1 MSQGD
6 FIVDLIASLQ
16 EGRSRKQIQAMAKR
30 FVDIKVPLTGT
41 LDKARTK
48 SQIER
53 DVASLKIT
61 NTVNLQGKVNKNS
74 VTTSA
79 QQVAQQAQN
88 IANKRPIRYN
98 AVIRKDKLI
107 SDIKILGQQYSKL
120 HKDANMSAKYNT
132 LLDNAKLARSSK
144 DISNLRAQLS
154 AFRSELKANN
164 LATLSFGDALKK
176 TFKRATQLFTGTG
189 LVMLATRQIRQAWT
203 EALNLDKAY
212 TNLIKVQNEL
222 TRSDYPSY
230 LERCNKMAKELATT
244 QQALI
249 ESTTEFSKSGYNLT
263 DSNALATQA
272 QVLSNVGEMSAS
284 DSAKAIISGIQ
295 AFDIVDGYTDVEK
308 KAQALIDKYNE
319 IGNTASITTAEIA
332 QGVQKVGSVFADANT
347 SVDEFISLVSAGNRQ
362 FQDANT
368 LSLALRTSALR
379 IRGCTAELELMGEE
393 TDTVVTSTAKLE
405 EKIKA
410 LTNINGSGGVEILE
424 ADGETFR
431 SIYDIYVDI
440 AEVYKDMSDTD
451 SSALL
456 ELIAGKH
463 RASAISATLNNMS
476 EAQEIY
482 QRSLE
487 ASGSAQREYD
497 KYLESSNASLN
508 IFKATL
514 TEAYQSVFSG
524 STTKTILDSTSAIL
538 NLANSLGLIEKSLM
552 ALLAIGAVRAINKLG
567 VAFKTSTIQA
577 SNFGTSLKTVNTLT
591 TLTKGTTEYANAMNV
606 LKVSTVGLS
615 EAQLRQV
622 LSNKALTDS
631 QRIEIMRL
639 AALSGGH
646 GKLSRAQAKAKLT
659 QMGLIQSTNTQ
670 TNAQNV
676 ATTSTF
682 RLTSAVRGFGT
693 SLKTFMA
700 TNKFTI
706 AIMTITTLI
715 SGVKSAIEESQ
726 QEAEEYIQK
735 QDELIYKQ
743 DEIISSTESRIDS
756 LEQLKE
762 KLEETNGSQA
772 KMLALTDEIND
783 VLGAG
788 KSKILENA
796 DAYTL
801 LNAQLERE
809 IKLEKE
815 KQALANKDKR
825 DAAWDKAKNIT
836 VTNTS
841 GVDKEMSIE
850 DIFNHSWRKYSAD
863 DPDYLEGSGNFK
875 EHYEKAMSD
884 FLATGEELTVDS
896 LSKIYADAMKAYD
909 YDGLEITE
917 DEIESGLQSSLDSV
931 YTAFD
936 NLINNGEGFLGAGDK
951 QNLIKQ
957 FFLQSGGVIDDEWRK
972 RVDEAIKFID
982 TSSEDITLAF
992 DEYKKALRDNI
1003 EGNED
1008 VAYDNIVAIING
1020 IKEKY
1025 PEMSSV
1031 LDSWLADMVSSLQ
1044 VNVSK
1049 AIAESSKLLDIS
1061 ETVEH
1066 LDKKVKPVMDSL
1078 KSAYQD
1084 IFTEDGFTLDNV
1096 GVDMLNSV
1104 KEAIAEIN
1112 ELDGVDVP
1120 TSAFEDF
1127 AKVLSTTEITMDG
1140 VKNKEEEVHKAF
1152 NNLVG
1157 DIVNGTDSAFVSS
1170 EAFNTLVQSL
1180 EEMGVTNANEA
1191 LNEIKKTQNILIEQ
1205 GADINNITAEEAKAF
1220 LEEAEALG
1228 ISTQW
1233 FKTYTLQKA
1242 IAENPLDTTEDIE
1255 ALENLCNVLGVTGEM
1270 FEYVNSIKFA
1280 NQMIDFH
1287 EKTGMGA
1294 PIEAYQATI
1303 ENAKK
1308 NIQKLLDEGS
1318 VFEFEFNFDGSDKDK
1333 KGSKSDK
1340 DKSSDIDWIETK
1352 LNNVD
1357 KALDKL
1363 NNTID
1368 DTYSNWTDR
1377 SKALKDAITDT
1388 EKAIGLQ
1395 GQAYTK
1401 YMQKAESIKLPEYLK
1416 ERVRL
1421 GDMSI
1426 QNDVN
1431 SETKELIDE
1440 YSEWYEKAQEA
1451 KEAQDELNKS
1461 LLELKASDTVDMIEE
1476 YYDAIDET
1484 HSNLIESTQNKIDKA
1499 ETMGFF
1505 ANGSYYEN
1513 ISEELAKQKA
1523 NLEKKKADLDKVL
1536 ANSGLDKNSSS
1547 YTELENLIGS
1557 ISNEIQQLTIDIEDN
1572 KNAAQEN
1579 EWNYFDYLRESVTR
1593 LIEEADFFIE
1603 LMSNEDLFDDKGNFT
1618 KYADATLALH
1628 NSNYEVYMANAREYA
1643 EEMKALEED
1652 IANGI
1657 IGGTLAE
1664 DRYRELEDARRD
1676 AIQSA
1681 QDEKNAILDLVENGL
1696 QKELD
1701 YLNEIIDK
1709 KRESLKQEKSLF
1721 DYQKSIEEKTKTRD
1735 SLRRQLDVYKNDN
1748 SEEGLAQVQKLSVEL
1763 QKAED
1768 AIAET
1773 EMEKAMDDVESMLND
1788 ISSEYEEWINA
1799 RLDNEDELL
1808 RQIQDKLGENGDINS
1823 TLKEISEKYGVSMS
1837 DSLKTAI
1844 VDGKPFEDVTT
1855 AIENLIDKI
1864 SGLVDGNKVESNS
1877 SNSSSNGANSNAPQ
1891 SITPSTTNPSTSTSQ
1906 TDTTSNT
1913 SSKDYD
1919 NIFVKKKYSKQNLDI
1934 ENSLVDRLKS
1944 NDIDAS
1950 FPMRAKYWS
1959 KIFGG
1964 TYTGSAS
1971 QNRQFMSWLKE
1982 NGYKNGTFSAT
1993 KGWHLFDELG
2003 LGSEVIITKDGAMR
2017 QFNAGDKV
2025 INSEGTSNLFTF
2037 ANDPQGFLEKLGA
2050 LNYAMPAVNVKMPDP
2065 SMFTR
2070 RNATNGA
2077 TIGNVNIE
2085 VGQVVANDPIEF
2097 ASQLKQN
2104 LANNRTVQKMIQEV
2118 GLGGALGHNSMNV
2131 KKYL

>member
-1 MSQGD
+1 MSQNN

-98 AVIRKDKLI
+98 AEIRKDKLI

-203 EALNLDKAY
+203 EAMNLDKAY
-212 TNLIKVQNEL
+212 TSLIKVQSEL
-222 TRSDYPSY
+222 TRSDYPEY
-230 LERCNKMAKELATT
+230 LERCNKKAKELATT

-249 ESTTEFSKSGYNLT
+249 ESTTEFSKVGYDLNT
-263 DSNALATQA
+263 SDALAEKATI
-272 QVLSNVGEMSAS
+272 LSNVGEMSAE
-284 DSAKAIISGIQ
+284 DSSKAIISGVQ
-295 AFDIVDGYTDVEK
+295 AYSEVDGYTDVVN
-308 KAQALIDKYNE
+308 KADALISKYNE
-319 IGNTASITTAEIA
+319 VGNKFSVTTAEIA
-332 QGVQKVGSVFADANT
+332 QGVQSVGSVMADANT
-347 SVDEFISLVSAGNRQ
+347 SVDQFIALLAATNRQ
-362 FQDANT
+362 YQDANSA
-368 LSLALRTSALR
+368 SLAIRTATLR
-379 IRGCTAELELMGEE
+379 IRGAKAELELMGEE
-393 TDTVVTSTAKLE
+393 TEGVYTSTAKLAD
-405 EKIKA
+405 KIKG
-410 LTNINGSGGVEILE
+410 LTDIDGLGGKEGVSILNAE
-424 ADGETFR
+424 GEFR
-431 SIYDIYVDI
+431 NIYDILLDI
-440 AEVYKDMSDTD
+440 SKVYKDMNSLDQ
-451 SSALL
+451 SALL

-463 RASAISATLNNMS
+463 RASAISALLNNG
-476 EAQEIY
+476 EEIEKVY
-482 QRSLE
+482 ATSI
-487 ASGSAQREYD
+487 ASAGSAQKEYD
-497 KYLESSNASLN
+497 KFLQSSEASLN
-508 IFKATL
+508 TFKESL
-514 TEAYQSVFSG
+514 IEAYQSVFNG
-524 STTKTILDSTSAIL
+524 STTKAILDSGSAVL
-538 NLANSLGLIEKSLM
+538 NLVNSLGLIEKSLKG
-552 ALLAIGAVRAINKLG
+552 LLVIGAVKAITKLSIAFRASAL
-567 VAFKTSTIQA
+567 SA
-577 SNFGTSLKTVNTLT
+577 SNFGTSLKTVNSLT
-591 TLTKGTTEYANAMNV
+591 TLTKGTTEYANAMNL

-639 AALSGGH
+639 GG
-646 GKLSRAQAKAKLT
+646 LSRAQAKAKLT
-659 QMGLIQSTNTQ
+659 QMGLIQSTNMQ

-682 RLTSAVRGFGT
+682 KLTSAVRGFGA
-693 SLKTFMA
+693 SLKMFVM
-700 TNKFTI
+700 TNKFTL
-706 AIMTITTLI
+706 AIMAITTII
-715 SGVKSAIEESQ
+715 SGIKSAFESAE
-726 QEAEEYIQK
+726 QEAEEYVQK
-735 QDELIYKQ
+735 QSELISKQ
-743 DEIISSTESRIDS
+743 EEIISSTESQITS

-762 KLEETNGSQA
+762 KIKDTNGEKEKLLKLSS
-772 KMLALTDEIND
+772 DIED
-783 VLGAG
+783 VLGQEST
-788 KSKILENA
+788 KLLNQSNA
-796 DAYTL
+796 YDL
-801 LNAQLERE
+801 LNAKIQDNINLRKQEQKEANNKKRQAIRETIENTMVENEGLGEAVTFDEMQAYGVEGGKTAQSYFNELVVSARQSEGFTNSVEEYAELWRQAIEKAQANMPNTIDLAMQGRYDIFGLSMPSATEIQTALDGQLSNVYSYFEEEINSGKGFLSSERV
-809 IKLEKE
+809 
-815 KQALANKDKR
+815 KQAVKQMWLEGFSFGDISEGLDNLLSTDGITK
-825 DAAWDKAKNIT
+825 AWDAYATAVAENSEDKDVLYNDFIAKVDRLKASQPYAENIITDYVNHLYSTLDTSVNKEADSKNYSLFSSIFNSEDFEEHAKKLKELALAGELSPELLT
-836 VTNTS
+836 VT
-841 GVDKEMSIE
+841 KEYRQLIDDTGLSAEEAVERIKE
-850 DIFNHSWRKYSAD
+850 FALGESTLSDIISRIQS
-863 DPDYLEGSGNFK
+863 
-875 EHYEKAMSD
+875 
-884 FLATGEELTVDS
+884 T
-896 LSKIYADAMKAYD
+896 
-909 YDGLEITE
+909 
-917 DEIESGLQSSLDSV
+917 SSLLKDVQNDISE
-931 YTAFD
+931 
-936 NLINNGEGFLGAGDK
+936 NGEISFEH
-951 QNLIKQ
+951 I
-957 FFLQSGGVIDDEWRK
+957 QSI
-972 RVDEAIKFID
+972 
-982 TSSEDITLAF
+982 
-992 DEYKKALRDNI
+992 
-1003 EGNED
+1003 
-1008 VAYDNIVAIING
+1008 
-1020 IKEKY
+1020 
-1025 PEMSSV
+1025 
-1031 LDSWLADMVSSLQ
+1031 
-1044 VNVSK
+1044 
-1049 AIAESSKLLDIS
+1049 SSKLPSLEQEIRDYLNG
-1061 ETVEH
+1061 VEGSQEK
-1066 LDKKVKPVMDSL
+1066 LVNKLKECYQEDLKNYDAYYEAKQGNDKVWWHNFLANSGDLVNGL
-1078 KSAYQD
+1078 KKDYNIDLSNYSTYLLAKEQIQAMIDDAKSSASDWSVGIGSIFPDPLSVGGAYQD
-1084 IFTEDGFTLDNV
+1084 KADKLQAYLDKIQKAFKDSINSSIYSTEDYTAG
-1096 GVDMLNSV
+1096 
-1104 KEAIAEIN
+1104 
-1112 ELDGVDVP
+1112 
-1120 TSAFEDF
+1120 
-1127 AKVLSTTEITMDG
+1127 
-1140 VKNKEEEVHKAF
+1140 
-1152 NNLVG
+1152 
-1157 DIVNGTDSAFVSS
+1157 SS
-1170 EAFNTLVQSL
+1170 S
-1180 EEMGVTNANEA
+1180 
-1191 LNEIKKTQNILIEQ
+1191 
-1205 GADINNITAEEAKAF
+1205 
-1220 LEEAEALG
+1220 
-1228 ISTQW
+1228 
-1233 FKTYTLQKA
+1233 
-1242 IAENPLDTTEDIE
+1242 
-1255 ALENLCNVLGVTGEM
+1255 
-1270 FEYVNSIKFA
+1270 
-1280 NQMIDFH
+1280 
-1287 EKTGMGA
+1287 
-1294 PIEAYQATI
+1294 
-1303 ENAKK
+1303 
-1308 NIQKLLDEGS
+1308 
-1318 VFEFEFNFDGSDKDK
+1318 
-1333 KGSKSDK
+1333 K

-1357 KALDKL
+1357 KVLDKL

-1395 GQAYTK
+1395 GQAYAK

-1476 YYDAIDET
+1476 YYDAIDEA

-1505 ANGSYYEN
+1505 ANGSYYDN
-1513 ISEELAKQKA
+1513 IGEELAKQKT

-1547 YTELENLIGS
+1547 YTELQNLIGS

-1593 LIEEADFFIE
+1593 LIDEADFFIE

-1628 NSNYEVYMANAREYA
+1628 NSNYEVYMANARKYA

-1652 IANGI
+1652 
-1657 IGGTLAE
+1657 LAYGKDVI
-1664 DRYRELEDARRD
+1664 DRYRELEDAQRD

-1681 QDEKNAILDLVENGL
+1681 QDERKSILSLIEEGY
-1696 QKELD
+1696 QKQLD

-1709 KRESLKQEKSLF
+1709 KRESLKEEKSLF
-1721 DYQKSIEEKTKTRD
+1721 DYQKSISEKTKTRD

-1788 ISSEYEEWINA
+1788 ISSEYEEWMNA

-1844 VDGKPFEDVTT
+1844 VDGKPFDNVTI
-1855 AIENLIDKI
+1855 AIEKLVEKI
-1864 SGLVDGNKVESNS
+1864 SGLVDGDKVESDT
-1877 SNSSSNGANSNAPQ
+1877 SNSGSNGGNSNAPQ

-1906 TDTTSNT
+1906 TDTTSNA

-2037 ANDPQGFLEKLGA
+2037 ANDPSGFLAKMG

-2070 RNATNGA
+2070 RNAVP
-2077 TIGNVNIE
+2077 NVENNTTHME
-2085 VGQVVANDPIEF
+2085 VVLPNV
-2097 ASQLKQN
+2097 QN
-2104 LANNRTVQKMIQEV
+2104 YDDFINHIKRDSRFEKIVQSMTL
-2118 GLGGALGHNSMNV
+2118 GRALGGNSMN
-2131 KKYL
+2131 KYKY

>member
-1 MSQGD
+1 MTQNN

-30 FVDIKVPLTGT
+30 FVDIKVPMTGT

-61 NTVNLQGKVNKNS
+61 NTVNLQGKVNKNN

-98 AVIRKDKLI
+98 AEIRKDKLI
-107 SDIKILGQQYSKL
+107 NDIKILGQQYSKL

-132 LLDNAKLARSSK
+132 LLDNAKLATSGKGIR
-144 DISNLRAQLS
+144 NLRAQLS

-176 TFKRATQLFTGTG
+176 TFKRAAQLLSGTG
-189 LVMLATRQIRQAWT
+189 MVMLATRQIRQAWT

-222 TRSDYPSY
+222 TRSDYPNY
-230 LERCNKMAKELATT
+230 LERCNKKAKELATT

-249 ESTTEFSKSGYNLT
+249 ESTTEFSKVGYDLNT
-263 DSNALATQA
+263 SDALAGKATL
-272 QVLSNVGEMSAS
+272 LSNVGDMSAE
-284 DSAKAIISGIQ
+284 DSSKAIISGIQ
-295 AFDIVDGYTDVEK
+295 AYSEVDGYTDVVN
-308 KAQALIDKYNE
+308 KADALISKYNE
-319 IGNTASITTAEIA
+319 VGNKFSVTTAEIA
-332 QGVQKVGSVFADANT
+332 QGVQSVGSVMADANT
-347 SVDEFISLVSAGNRQ
+347 SVDQFIALLAATNRQ
-362 FQDANT
+362 YQDANSA
-368 LSLALRTSALR
+368 SLAIRTATLR
-379 IRGCTAELELMGEE
+379 IRGAKAELELMGEE
-393 TDTVVTSTAKLE
+393 TEGVYTSTAKLAD
-405 EKIKA
+405 KIKG
-410 LTNINGSGGVEILE
+410 LTDIDGLGGKEGISILDSE
-424 ADGETFR
+424 GEFR
-431 SIYDIYVDI
+431 NIYDILLDI
-440 AEVYKDMSDTD
+440 SKVYKDMNSLDQ
-451 SSALL
+451 SVLL

-463 RASAISATLNNMS
+463 RASAISALLNNG
-476 EAQEIY
+476 EEIEKVY
-482 QRSLE
+482 ATSI
-487 ASGSAQREYD
+487 ASAGSAQKEYD
-497 KYLESSNASLN
+497 KFLRSSEASLN
-508 IFKATL
+508 TFKASL
-514 TEAYQSVFSG
+514 IEAYQSVFNG
-524 STTKTILDSTSAIL
+524 STTKAILDSGSAVL
-538 NLANSLGLIEKSLM
+538 NLVNSLGIIEKSLKG
-552 ALLAIGAVRAINKLG
+552 LLVIGAVKGITKLSIAFRASAL
-567 VAFKTSTIQA
+567 SA
-577 SNFGTSLKTVNTLT
+577 SNFGTSLKTVSTLT
-591 TLTKGTTEYANAMNV
+591 TLTKGTTEYANAMNL

-639 AALSGGH
+639 GG
-646 GKLSRAQAKAKLT
+646 LSRAQAKAKLT

-676 ATTSTF
+676 AVGSTF
-682 RLTSAVRGFGT
+682 RLTSAVKGFGT
-693 SLKTFMA
+693 SLKMFVA
-700 TNKFTI
+700 TNKFTL
-706 AIMTITTLI
+706 AIMAITTVI
-715 SGVKSAIEESQ
+715 SGIKSAFESAE

-735 QDELIYKQ
+735 QSELISKQ
-743 DEIISSTESRIDS
+743 EEIISSTESQITSLEELKEKIKDTNGEKEKLLKLSSDIEDVLGKESTKLLNQSNAYDLLNAKIQDNINLRKQEQKEANNKKRQAIRETIENTMVENEGLGEAVTFDELQAYGVEGGKTTQSYFNELVESARKSEGFTNSVEEYAELWRQAIEKAQANMPNTIDLAMQSRYDIFGLSMPSATEIQTALDGQLSNVYSYFEEEINSGRGFLSSERVKQAVKQMWLEGFSFGDISAGLDNLLSTDGITKAWDAYATAVSENSEDKDVLYNDFIAKVDRLKASQPYAENIITDYVNHLYSTLDTSVNKEADSKNYSLLSSIFNSEDFEEHAKKLKELALAGELSPELLTATKEYRQLIDDTGLSAEEAVERIKEFALGESTLSDIISRIQSTSSLLKDVQNDISENGEISFEHIQSISSKLPS
-756 LEQLKE
+756 LEQEIRDYLNGVEGSQEKLVNKLKE
-762 KLEETNGSQA
+762 CYQEDLKNY
-772 KMLALTDEIND
+772 
-783 VLGAG
+783 
-788 KSKILENA
+788 
-796 DAYTL
+796 DAYYEAKQGNDKVWWHNFLTNSDDLVNELKKDYNIDLSNYSTYL
-801 LNAQLERE
+801 LAKEQIQAMIDDAKSSVSDWSVGIGSIFPDPLSVGGAYHYKAE
-809 IKLEKE
+809 KLQEYLDKIQ
-815 KQALANKDKR
+815 KAFKD
-825 DAAWDKAKNIT
+825 
-836 VTNTS
+836 
-841 GVDKEMSIE
+841 SI
-850 DIFNHSWRKYSAD
+850 NSSTYS
-863 DPDYLEGSGNFK
+863 
-875 EHYEKAMSD
+875 
-884 FLATGEELTVDS
+884 
-896 LSKIYADAMKAYD
+896 
-909 YDGLEITE
+909 TE
-917 DEIESGLQSSLDSV
+917 D
-931 YTAFD
+931 YTA
-936 NLINNGEGFLGAGDK
+936 
-951 QNLIKQ
+951 
-957 FFLQSGGVIDDEWRK
+957 
-972 RVDEAIKFID
+972 
-982 TSSEDITLAF
+982 
-992 DEYKKALRDNI
+992 
-1003 EGNED
+1003 
-1008 VAYDNIVAIING
+1008 
-1020 IKEKY
+1020 
-1025 PEMSSV
+1025 
-1031 LDSWLADMVSSLQ
+1031 
-1044 VNVSK
+1044 
-1049 AIAESSKLLDIS
+1049 
-1061 ETVEH
+1061 
-1066 LDKKVKPVMDSL
+1066 
-1078 KSAYQD
+1078 
-1084 IFTEDGFTLDNV
+1084 
-1096 GVDMLNSV
+1096 
-1104 KEAIAEIN
+1104 
-1112 ELDGVDVP
+1112 
-1120 TSAFEDF
+1120 
-1127 AKVLSTTEITMDG
+1127 
-1140 VKNKEEEVHKAF
+1140 
-1152 NNLVG
+1152 
-1157 DIVNGTDSAFVSS
+1157 
-1170 EAFNTLVQSL
+1170 
-1180 EEMGVTNANEA
+1180 
-1191 LNEIKKTQNILIEQ
+1191 
-1205 GADINNITAEEAKAF
+1205 
-1220 LEEAEALG
+1220 
-1228 ISTQW
+1228 
-1233 FKTYTLQKA
+1233 
-1242 IAENPLDTTEDIE
+1242 
-1255 ALENLCNVLGVTGEM
+1255 
-1270 FEYVNSIKFA
+1270 
-1280 NQMIDFH
+1280 
-1287 EKTGMGA
+1287 
-1294 PIEAYQATI
+1294 
-1303 ENAKK
+1303 
-1308 NIQKLLDEGS
+1308 GS
-1318 VFEFEFNFDGSDKDK
+1318 
-1333 KGSKSDK
+1333 K

-1440 YSEWYEKAQEA
+1440 YSGWYEKAQEA

-1476 YYDAIDET
+1476 YYDAIDEA
-1484 HSNLIESTQNKIDKA
+1484 HSNSIESTQAKIDKA

-1505 ANGSYYEN
+1505 ANGSYYDN
-1513 ISEELAKQKA
+1513 IGEELAKQKA

-1547 YTELENLIGS
+1547 YTELQNLIGS

-1603 LMSNEDLFDDKGNFT
+1603 LMSNEDLFNDKGNFT

-1664 DRYRELEDARRD
+1664 DRYRELEDARKD

-1721 DYQKSIEEKTKTRD
+1721 DYQKSIKEKTQTRD

-1748 SEEGLAQVQKLSVEL
+1748 SEEGLAQAQKLSVEL
-1763 QKAED
+1763 RKAEED
-1768 AIAET
+1768 LAET

-1823 TLKEISEKYGVSMS
+1823 TLKEISDKYGVSMS

-1844 VDGKPFEDVTT
+1844 VDGKPFEGVTV
-1855 AIENLIDKI
+1855 AINNLIAKI
-1864 SGLVDGNKVESNS
+1864 TEYVNGNNVESNV
-1877 SNSSSNGANSNAPQ
+1877 NSDNINVSNGTTTTQ
-1891 SITPSTTNPSTSTSQ
+1891 PSTTPNTTND
-1906 TDTTSNT
+1906 TDT
-1913 SSKDYD
+1913 SSQKNYD
-1919 NIFVKKKYSKQNLDI
+1919 DIFIHKTYSKNDLDT
-1934 ENSLVDRLKS
+1934 EHSLVDYLK
-1944 NDIDAS
+1944 NKDIQADFQS
-1950 FPMRAKYWS
+1950 RAMYWS

-2037 ANDPQGFLEKLGA
+2037 ANDPQGFLEKLGV
-2050 LNYAMPAVNVKMPDP
+2050 LNYAIPAVNVKLPDT

-2070 RNATNGA
+2070 RNTTNGA

-2085 VGQVVANDPIEF
+2085 VGQVVANDPMEF

-2131 KKYL
+2131 KRYL